1 MRTRLVAL
9 LLLAGA
15 MPAVAQTQFNV
26 SASSLSNYTI
36 DGTNDPTLMLVRGQ
50 TYLFQVNAPGH
61 PFYIKTARVAGTGS
75 RFDTGVTGQ
84 AVTQGTLTFVVPMN
98 APNQLF
104 YQCGNHGAMGG
115 TLTITDPVSVPA
127 DGVPRAAWLGPAVPN
142 PASHGATFR
151 FGIPRDGRVE
161 FALFDLSGRAV
172 RVLAKRE
179 FPAGAHTLRWDGRD
193 GAGRVAP
200 SGRYA
205 FRLRLEGRELS
216 GSLLV
221 AR

>member
-1 MRTRLVAL
+1 MRSPLAAL

-15 MPAVAQTQFNV
+15 LPAGAQTSFTV
-26 SASSLSNYTI
+26 TAASTSNYTI
-36 DGTNDPTLMLVRGQ
+36 DGDADPTLTLIRGS
-50 TYLFQVNAPGH
+50 TYQFVVNTPGH
-61 PFYIKTARVAGTGS
+61 PFYIKTARIAGTGS
-75 RFDTGVTGQ
+75 RFDDGVTGQ
-84 AVTQGTLTFVVPMN
+84 GTTSGTLTFVVPLN
-98 APNQLF
+98 APNPLH
-104 YQCGNHGAMGG
+104 YQCSNHSAMGG

-142 PASHGATFR
+142 PASRGATFR

-161 FALFDLSGRAV
+161 FALFDLSGRTV
-172 RVLAKRE
+172 RVLARAE
-179 FPAGAHTLRWDGRD
+179 RTAGVHTLRWDGRD
-193 GAGRVAP
+193 AAGRAVP

-205 FRLRLEGRELS
+205 FRLRLEGRELH